1 MGALYWIRPPTSL
14 KKYRVPSK
22 MYERDFKKLSNEL
35 STKEGFGNSLI
46 LFSITLMLIAGVY
59 WANSTEIDNVTRGD
73 GKIVSALQN
82 QLVQAAEA
90 GVILEKNVSE
100 NDIVRSGQT
109 LFVIDPI
116 DAQTEMNRINQKLS
130 VLKIKERRLQAEIS
144 GTPFDVEP
152 SLTLDVEQ
160 FYSNEFALYQT
171 RQQEINSE
179 ITILQQQKQIVETE
193 VRASSQD
200 LSSTQTL
207 LDLIEKEIAL
217 IEPLVREK
225 IAPETRLL
233 ALQREQEGMKN
244 SISQTLTQ
252 LDADKIRLSEID
264 KRIETRLKSFRRE
277 AMETLS
283 QTIAE
288 KQELEE
294 LIPSIED
301 RLTRSYITAP
311 VDGIINRLNVRTKGA
326 YVAPGDIIVE
336 IVPINEGL
344 KLEARILPKDI
355 SNIKVNDNAKIRL
368 SAYDSAK
375 YGSILGYVTAISPDA
390 IIPADGNGTPYFLVD
405 IVWEKTLVLDDG
417 REVQLF
423 PGMTATIDVISGK
436 KSILEYFWRP
446 IAKIQELALRD

>member
-1 MGALYWIRPPTSL
+1 
-14 KKYRVPSK
+14 
-22 MYERDFKKLSNEL
+22 MYERDFKKLSSEL

-90 GVILEKNVSE
+90 GVILEKHVSE

-109 LFVIDPI
+109 LFEIDPI
-116 DAQTEMNRINQKLS
+116 EAQTEMNRINQKLA
-130 VLKIKERRLQAEIS
+130 VLQVKERRLQAEIS

-152 SLTLDVEQ
+152 SLIRDVEQ
-160 FYSNEFALYQT
+160 FHSNELALYQT

-244 SISQTLTQ
+244 SILKILTQ
-252 LDADKIRLSEID
+252 LDADKIRLLEID
-264 KRIETRLKSFRRE
+264 KRIDTRLKTFRRE

-294 LIPSIED
+294 IIPSIED
-301 RLTRSYITAP
+301 RLSRSYITAP

-375 YGSILGYVTAISPDA
+375 YGSIMGHVTAISPDA

-417 REVQLF
+417 RDVQLF

>member
-1 MGALYWIRPPTSL
+1 MGVLYWIRHLTSL
-14 KKYRVPSK
+14 KKYRVQCK
-22 MYERDFKKLSNEL
+22 MYERDFKKLSSEL

-90 GVILEKNVSE
+90 GVILEKHVSE

-109 LFVIDPI
+109 LFEIDPI
-116 DAQTEMNRINQKLS
+116 EAQTEMNRINQKLA
-130 VLKIKERRLQAEIS
+130 VLQVKERRLQAEIS

-152 SLTLDVEQ
+152 SLIRDVEQ
-160 FYSNEFALYQT
+160 FHSNELALYQT

-244 SISQTLTQ
+244 SILQILTQ
-252 LDADKIRLSEID
+252 LDADKIRLLEID
-264 KRIETRLKSFRRE
+264 KRIDTRLKTFRRE

-294 LIPSIED
+294 IIPSIED
-301 RLTRSYITAP
+301 RLSRSYITAP

-375 YGSILGYVTAISPDA
+375 YGSIMGHVTAISPDA

-417 REVQLF
+417 RDVQLF

>member
-1 MGALYWIRPPTSL
+1 MGVLYWIRHLTSL
-14 KKYRVPSK
+14 KKYRVQCK
-22 MYERDFKKLSNEL
+22 MYERDFKKLSSEL

-90 GVILEKNVSE
+90 GVILEKHVSE

-109 LFVIDPI
+109 LFEIDPI
-116 DAQTEMNRINQKLS
+116 EAQTEMNRINQKLA
-130 VLKIKERRLQAEIS
+130 VLQVKERRLQAEIS

-152 SLTLDVEQ
+152 SLIRDVEQ
-160 FYSNEFALYQT
+160 FHSNELALYQT

-244 SISQTLTQ
+244 SILQILTQ
-252 LDADKIRLSEID
+252 LDADKIRLLEID
-264 KRIETRLKSFRRE
+264 KRIDTRLKTFRRE

-294 LIPSIED
+294 IIPSIED
-301 RLTRSYITAP
+301 RLSRSYITAP

-375 YGSILGYVTAISPDA
+375 YGSIMGHVTAISPDA

-417 REVQLF
+417 RDVQLF

-446 IAKIQELALRD
+446 IAKVQELALRD

>member
-1 MGALYWIRPPTSL
+1 
-14 KKYRVPSK
+14 
-22 MYERDFKKLSNEL
+22 MYERDFKKLSSEL

-90 GVILEKNVSE
+90 GVILEKHVSE

-109 LFVIDPI
+109 LFEIDPI
-116 DAQTEMNRINQKLS
+116 EAQTEMNRINQKLA
-130 VLKIKERRLQAEIS
+130 VLQVKERRLQAEIS

-152 SLTLDVEQ
+152 SLIRDVEQ
-160 FYSNEFALYQT
+160 FHSNELALYQT

-244 SISQTLTQ
+244 SILQILTQ
-252 LDADKIRLSEID
+252 LDADKIRLLEID
-264 KRIETRLKSFRRE
+264 KRIDTRLKTFRRE

-294 LIPSIED
+294 IIPSIED
-301 RLTRSYITAP
+301 RLSRSYITAP

-375 YGSILGYVTAISPDA
+375 YGSIMGHVTAISPDA

-417 REVQLF
+417 RDVQLF